1 MCVKDPTEK
10 NLDCTGKK
18 QAQAGKSQMRE
29 SAANQE
35 QHFGNPEIKERPL
48 SGWDASTACSCLDE
62 RGELRMDGE
71 WSKIPM
77 ALVERSGSRWLW

>member
-10 NLDCTGKK
+10 NPDCTGKK

-29 SAANQE
+29 STANQE

-48 SGWDASTACSCLDE
+48 SGWDASTACSCLDGRGVE
-62 RGELRMDGE
+62 QDSNGPRGEKRQ
-71 WSKIPM
+71 PV
-77 ALVERSGSRWLW
+77 AVVTPSGS